1 MNIIYI
7 YILLWNFFLYIHI
20 IVTESTRMC
29 KFYSL
34 NFVIIFQLARFSI
47 GIYFWIVKLNKIQL
61 CIYVSYLKI
70 ETFVNKKI

>member
-1 MNIIYI
+1 
-7 YILLWNFFLYIHI
+7 
-20 IVTESTRMC
+20 MC

-70 ETFVNKKI
+70 ETFVNKKSNQLKIKYNILYINIIYNIIYNKNN